1 MKSRNDVADRPDL
14 YDWLYEGFDEDVEM
28 YVRLAGENLE
38 VLECGVGSGRI
49 TIPMAQ
55 KGITVYGIDNS
66 EVMLNALKKKIE
78 NLPVEIQ
85 EKIKPVF
92 ADMRNFQ
99 LSKKFNFIFIPF
111 STFNFLLTLEDQ
123 LKALENISSHLD
135 DNGTLVIELI
145 SFSLFPNWLNNE
157 HTLLKSVHKID
168 DETGKVT
175 EMWKSF
181 RFDSAKQIVE
191 QDRHYRF
198 YDEDGRL
205 EDEIIVL
212 WKNRFML
219 LGEMRLLLER
229 IGFKIDNVY
238 GDCEFG
244 AYKHSSEFFVIV
256 ASKI

>member
-1 MKSRNDVADRPDL
+1 MKSRNGVADRPDL
-14 YDWLYEGFDEDVEM
+14 YDWLYEGFEEDVEM
-28 YVRLAGENLE
+28 YIHLAGECIE

-49 TIPMAQ
+49 AIPMAK

-66 EVMLNALKKKIE
+66 EIMLKALNAKIE
-78 NLPVEIQ
+78 NLPNNVQ
-85 EKIKPVF
+85 AKIKPIF

-111 STFNFLLTLEDQ
+111 STFNFLLTVDDQ
-123 LKALENISSHLD
+123 IKALENINNHLESD
-135 DNGTLVIELI
+135 GTLVIELI

-157 HTLLKSVHKID
+157 HSLLKSVHKID
-168 DETGKVT
+168 SETGKIT

-181 RFDSAKQIVE
+181 RFDSASQIVE

-198 YDEDGRL
+198 YDEEGRL

-212 WKNRFML
+212 WKNSFML
-219 LGEMRLLLER
+219 LGEVRLLLEKV
-229 IGFKIDNVY
+229 GFKINNVY
-238 GDCEFG
+238 GDCELG
-244 AYKHSSEFFVIV
+244 AYKHNSEFFVVV